1 MWLVLLYRLYLI
13 LPVYYMLLKWASLM
27 MTNIFLPLNPS
38 IITVY
43 VWASQSWCSK
53 WPVCVFMCVFAGP
66 FHMDAVWLAFDSLQS
81 VHFTRALY
89 TVEEAGRSRDGVK
102 RGFCSV
108 NLS

>member
-1 MWLVLLYRLYLI
+1 
-13 LPVYYMLLKWASLM
+13 
-27 MTNIFLPLNPS
+27 
-38 IITVY
+38 
-43 VWASQSWCSK
+43 
-53 WPVCVFMCVFAGP
+53 
-66 FHMDAVWLAFDSLQS
+66 MDAVWLAFDSLQS